1 MYSFM
6 SPFLRSL
13 KYHINVKS
21 FDSVALYIIFADY
34 IFYLLT
40 VGMTSEEITQTYH
53 LSQNSMDDF
62 YIAETPICSS
72 QNSQISTNT
81 LTIDTNFDDGHN
93 DARGIY
99 FASNKFVRPTTA
111 CKKKQ
116 GSPLWSSAW
125 YR

>member
-1 MYSFM
+1 M

-93 DARGIY
+93 DAKQDSDKSGMSTKLVDGI
-99 FASNKFVRPTTA
+99 ASSSINRS
-111 CKKKQ
+111 KQ
-116 GSPLWSSAW
+116 
-125 YR
+125 